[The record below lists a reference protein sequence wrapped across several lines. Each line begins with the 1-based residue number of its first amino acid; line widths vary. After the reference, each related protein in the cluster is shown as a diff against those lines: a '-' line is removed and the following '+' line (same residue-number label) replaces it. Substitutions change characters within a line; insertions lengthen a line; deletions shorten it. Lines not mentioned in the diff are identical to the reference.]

1 VNHTT
6 KKPEKCRSAFFL
18 EAQDFALSV
27 GISDKP
33 FPIVKISKT
42 PTGKTRKASQL
53 LRDKAKRRLAQNMT
67 SNESTEPK
75 LHHAVTNDNPLHFG
89 QLVGNALVALI
100 FCHVRIVASSQCG
113 QIFN

>member
-1 VNHTT
+1 M
-6 KKPEKCRSAFFL
+6 CRSAFFL

-27 GISDKP
+27 GISDKL
-33 FPIVKISKT
+33 FPIVKMNNT
-42 PTGKTRKASQL
+42 PTGKARKASQL
-53 LRDKAKRRLAQNMT
+53 LRDKVKRTLTQKKN

-75 LHHAVTNDNPLHFG
+75 PHHAVTNDSPLHFG

-100 FCHVRIVASSQCG
+100 FCQVRIVASLQCG